1 MRRDKAAGFTIIEL
15 MIALVISALLLTAMT
30 GLVDNA
36 FESRSETSL
45 RNAAAIDARF
55 AMQRMV
61 TAVRDTKRLMLPL
74 ADNPNTDWREHVR
87 EQTVPASPPEG
98 SSTLATAVLAVTLG
112 PSLDIDEDG
121 FEDADNDK
129 DGRIDE
135 DVGSD
140 NTNDGITGIIGID
153 DDGDGAVD
161 EPAATTV
168 ADDNDEDGVKTDDW
182 FDGADNDGDGS
193 IDEDMIHDM
202 NKDFSPGIAG
212 FDDDG
217 DGAVDEG
224 HNADDDEDGAAN
236 EDWFDP
242 VVFFLDGSTLME
254 RRPNINP
261 VDGNDYTE
269 FPIADNVTRFGV
281 ERVPDTGGRAVLVDI
296 TLDISPPNGERV
308 SLNTR
313 VRVGGGG

>member
-269 FPIADNVTRFGV
+269 FPIADNVTRFSV
-281 ERVPDTGGRAVLVDI
+281 ERVPDTGRRAVLVDI

>member
-182 FDGADNDGDGS
+182 IDGADNDGDGS

-281 ERVPDTGGRAVLVDI
+281 ERVPDAGGRAVLVDI